1 MLLFN
6 RHERRLEMTRNK
18 GKLALCLVGVITTVL
33 ACCPAFAQ
41 PPQPQM
47 DRVLEELRELRTKVK
62 DMEEKEEGI
71 LGKILKRVRL
81 HGTLEVEASYTATDF
96 RGHPIDKSLSGTE
109 NTRDSDIV
117 LATAELGID
126 IDFHKYARGHVL
138 FLWEEDET
146 EPVDLDEG
154 TITLGGTEDFPFFL
168 IAGKFYVPFGNFN
181 SHFITEPLTLE
192 LGETRESSVL
202 IGFASDIIELNVGAF
217 NGNVSQS
224 RTHDKINSFYA
235 SANVT
240 IPSEWLRGVEL
251 SGGVS
256 YINNIAD
263 SDNLQDLVN
272 PLLGG
277 RIDDLEPGL
286 GAWLSAT
293 YRMFTLE
300 LEYIGALGDF
310 RAGELVFDGS
320 HLGKRSAPKA
330 WNVELAVS
338 PMERLELAVRYGG
351 SDEIRGGI
359 DPAIAAAG
367 LPLEAFIPKTQ
378 YGAVASYNIWG
389 PITVSLEYLHNIFQ
403 NVDKQHIITGQL
415 AAKF

>member
-1 MLLFN
+1 
-6 RHERRLEMTRNK
+6 MTF
-18 GKLALCLVGVITTVL
+18 CLVVVMAMMFVFCL
-33 ACCPAFAQ
+33 AFGQ

-47 DRVLEELRELRTKVK
+47 DRVLEELRELRKKVK
-62 DMEEKEEGI
+62 EIEEEKKGI
-71 LGKILKRVRL
+71 LGKILKRVEF

-96 RGHPIDKSLSGTE
+96 SGHPIDKSLSGTE
-109 NTRDSDIV
+109 NTRDSDFV
-117 LATAELGID
+117 LATVELGID

-146 EPVDLDEG
+146 EPVELDEG

-168 IAGKFYVPFGNFN
+168 IGGKFYVPFGKFN
-181 SHFITEPLTLE
+181 SHFISDPLTLE

-202 IGFASDIIELNVGAF
+202 IGFANDMFELNVGVF
-217 NGNVSQS
+217 NGDVSQS

-235 SANVT
+235 SANVS
-240 IPSEWLRGVEL
+240 IPPEWLRGVEL

-263 SDNLQDLVN
+263 SDNLQELIN

-286 GAWLSAT
+286 GAWVSAS
-293 YRMFTLE
+293 YKMFTLE
-300 LEYIGALGDF
+300 LEYVGALGNF
-310 RAGELVFDGS
+310 RAGELLCDGS

-330 WNVELAVS
+330 WNVELAVR
-338 PMERLELAVRYGG
+338 PLEKLEVAARYAGT
-351 SDEIRGGI
+351 DEIRGGI

-367 LPLEAFIPKTQ
+367 IPLQAFIPKTQ
-378 YGAVASYNIWG
+378 YGAVASYDIWG
-389 PITVSLEYLHNIFQ
+389 PITVSLEYLYNIFH